1 MDKIKTNAIRIAEK
15 NKISY
20 KIHHYECDEFKDGL
34 EIAEKIGMPKEKV
47 FKTLVTVGKSKNYN
61 VFVIPVECELDM
73 KLAAKAVGEKN
84 VEMIAV
90 KDINAVTG
98 YIRGGCTPVGMKKK
112 YKTII
117 DKSCENFETI
127 IVSAGRIGDM
137 MELPTKGLI
146 ALADAKTDDIV
157 KGTKINEL

>member
-1 MDKIKTNAIRIAEK
+1 MEKIKTNAIRIAEK
-15 NKISY
+15 NKIEY
-20 KIHHYECDEFKDGL
+20 KIHHYECDEFKDGI
-34 EIAEKIGMPKEKV
+34 EIAEKIGMPNDKV
-47 FKTLVTVGKSKNYN
+47 FKTLVTVGKSRNYF

-98 YIRGGCTPVGMKKK
+98 YIRGGCTPIGMKKK
-112 YKTII
+112 YKTVIH
-117 DKSCENFETI
+117 KSCESFETI

-137 MELPTKGLI
+137 MELPVKGLI
-146 ALADAKTDDIV
+146 ALADASVAEIV
-157 KGTKINEL
+157 KF

>member
-1 MDKIKTNAIRIAEK
+1 MDKIKTNAVRIAEK
-15 NKISY
+15 NKIEY
-20 KIHHYECDEFKDGL
+20 KIHHYECDEFKDGI
-34 EIAEKIGMPKEKV
+34 EIAEKIGMPKERV

-61 VFVIPVECELDM
+61 IFVIPVECELDM
-73 KLAAKAVGEKN
+73 KLAAKAAGEKN

-117 DKSCENFETI
+117 HKSCENLDTI

-137 MELPTKGLI
+137 MELPVKGLI
-146 ALADAKTDDIV
+146 ALSDASVAEIV
-157 KGTKINEL
+157 KI